1 MNKRRTNCSPHGYS
15 KSNGEEE
22 VNEIIKR
29 YNDANGD
36 MAETEKEL
44 YGSNVAADIEKILKA
59 VDDDLEALKVTQ

>member
-44 YGSNVAADIEKILKA
+44 YGSYGRNGKRIIWF
-59 VDDDLEALKVTQ
+59 QCRR